1 MLVIEA
7 TDLTKSFGGSGS
19 PPVLDGITLNIEAG
33 EVFGYLGPN
42 GAGKTT
48 TIRVLLGLLR
58 PTRGTVR
65 VLGETPAESD
75 AIRSRIGVLMEN
87 SGLDE
92 RMTAYQNLEYHARL
106 YGLRD
111 PRAKIERLL
120 GFVGL
125 DSKRNEKV
133 GTFSTGMRR
142 KLGLARAIVHDP
154 ELLFL
159 DEPSAG
165 LDPEAQLMVREL
177 LQELA
182 EARKITVFINSH
194 HLDEVQRLCSR
205 IAVLHR
211 GRIRANDTI
220 AALRQ
225 GAAAPRLEVRL
236 SDERDAARAAD
247 LLKADADAATVA
259 RTGATVTL
267 SGNGFAAPEV
277 IARLVHAG
285 LRIEEVLRPAK
296 SLEEAYFE
304 IVRDEVVSG

>member
-1 MLVIEA
+1 MPVIEA
-7 TDLTKSFGGSGS
+7 TDLTKSFGGANAA
-19 PPVLDGITLNIEAG
+19 PVLDGINLSIEGG

-58 PTRGTVR
+58 PTRGSVR
-65 VLGETPAESD
+65 LFGQTPAESD
-75 AIRSRIGVLMEN
+75 ALRGRMGVLMEN
-87 SGLDE
+87 SGLDD
-92 RMTAYQNLEYHARL
+92 RMTAHQSLHYHARL
-106 YGLRD
+106 YGVAD
-111 PRAKIERLL
+111 PAPKIERLL

-125 DSKRNEKV
+125 ADKRDTKI
-133 GTFSTGMRR
+133 GTFSTGMKR

-205 IAVLHR
+205 IAILHR
-211 GRIRANDTI
+211 GRIRANDTVE
-220 AALRQ
+220 ALRRG
-225 GAAAPRLEVRL
+225 GATARLEVRL
-236 SDERDAARAAD
+236 REPEQAARAAE
-247 LLKADADAATVA
+247 LLDGPSQPGEA
-259 RTGATVTL
+259 RREGSLVILTGD
-267 SGNGFAAPEV
+267 GFDAPEV

-285 LRIEEVLRPAK
+285 LQIEEVVRPVK
-296 SLEEAYFE
+296 SLEDVYFE
-304 IVRDEVVSG
+304 IVRDEGVQA